1 MEIVTKIAPIVLAL
15 IMLGLG
21 LGLSIK
27 DFTRILKTPRDFIVG
42 FLSQLILLPI
52 VALIIALSLNLPSAI
67 AVGLMIIAA
76 APGGVTSNVL
86 TKFANGDVALSI
98 SLTAVVSLISV
109 ISVPFIVFTSIELLN
124 YDLDS
129 NSISMFS
136 IAIKMFLVV
145 TLPVIIGMLIRRFA
159 TNFVDTKVKL
169 IQNIS
174 VILFIVALFGAIYQE
189 LDNVRFYFLQAG
201 KITLILNI
209 LMMFL
214 GYMFAKFFASG
225 APQKKSIALETG
237 LQNGTLAIF
246 VATQLFSDVT
256 FTIPSATYALIMFGT
271 SLIFVGLLRKKDLLN
286 PYS

>member
-1 MEIVTKIAPIVLAL
+1 MEIVTSIAPLLLAL

-21 LGLSIK
+21 LELTINDFKRVLQTPK
-27 DFTRILKTPRDFIVG
+27 DFLVG
-42 FLSQLILLPI
+42 FFCQIVLLPFI
-52 VALIIALSLNLPSAI
+52 AFGLIKFLNTPIEIAI
-67 AVGLMIIAA
+67 GVMIIAA

-124 YDLDS
+124 YDLVS
-129 NSISMFS
+129 ENLSILS
-136 IAIKMFLVV
+136 IAVKMFLVV
-145 TLPVIIGMLIRRFA
+145 TLPVIIGMFIRKFA
-159 TNFVDTKVKL
+159 TNFIDAKVKL

-189 LDNVRFYFLQAG
+189 LDNVGSYFAQAG
-201 KITLILNI
+201 KVTLILNI

-214 GYMFAKFFASG
+214 GYMIAKFFASG
-225 APQKKSIALETG
+225 TPQQKCIALETG

-246 VATQLFSDVT
+246 VATQLFDETIFV
-256 FTIPSATYALIMFGT
+256 IPSATYALIMFIT
-271 SLIFVGLLRKKDLLN
+271 SIIFVVLLRKTT
-286 PYS
+286 

>member
-1 MEIVTKIAPIVLAL
+1 MEIVTSIAPILLAL

-21 LGLSIK
+21 LELTINDFKRVLLKPK
-27 DFTRILKTPRDFIVG
+27 DFLVG
-42 FLSQLILLPI
+42 FFCQIVLLPFI
-52 VALIIALSLNLPSAI
+52 AFGLIKFLNTPIEIAI
-67 AVGLMIIAA
+67 GVMIIAA

-124 YDLDS
+124 YDLVS
-129 NSISMFS
+129 ENLSILS
-136 IAIKMFLVV
+136 IAVKMFLVV
-145 TLPVIIGMLIRRFA
+145 TLPVIIGMFIRKFA
-159 TNFVDTKVKL
+159 TNFIDAKVKL

-189 LDNVRFYFLQAG
+189 LDNVGSYFAQAG
-201 KITLILNI
+201 KVTLILNI

-214 GYMFAKFFASG
+214 GYMIAKFFASG
-225 APQKKSIALETG
+225 TPQQKCIALETG

-246 VATQLFSDVT
+246 VATQLFDETIFV
-256 FTIPSATYALIMFGT
+256 IPSATYALIMFIT
-271 SLIFVGLLRKKDLLN
+271 SIIFVGLLRKTT
-286 PYS
+286 

>member
-1 MEIVTKIAPIVLAL
+1 MEIVTSIAPILLAL

-21 LGLSIK
+21 LELTINDFKRVLLKPK
-27 DFTRILKTPRDFIVG
+27 DFLVG
-42 FLSQLILLPI
+42 FFCQIVLLPI
-52 VALIIALSLNLPSAI
+52 IAFGLIKFLNTPIEIAI
-67 AVGLMIIAA
+67 GVMIIAA

-109 ISVPFIVFTSIELLN
+109 ISVPFIVFTAIELLN
-124 YDLDS
+124 YDLAS

-159 TNFVDTKVKL
+159 TNFVDTKIKL

-225 APQKKSIALETG
+225 TPQKKSIALETG

-246 VATQLFSDVT
+246 VATQLFNDVT

>member
-1 MEIVTKIAPIVLAL
+1 MEIVTSLAPVLLAL

-21 LGLSIK
+21 LELTINDFKRVLLKPK
-27 DFTRILKTPRDFIVG
+27 DFFVG
-42 FLSQLILLPI
+42 FFCQIVLLPVI
-52 VALIIALSLNLPSAI
+52 AFGLIKFLNTPIEIAI
-67 AVGLMIIAA
+67 GVMIIAA

-109 ISVPFIVFTSIELLN
+109 ISVPFIVFTSIKLLN
-124 YDLDS
+124 YDLAS

-246 VATQLFSDVT
+246 VATQLFNDAI
-256 FTIPSATYALIMFGT
+256 FTIPSATYALIMFAT
-271 SLIFVGLLRKKDLLN
+271 SLIFVGLLRKKDPLN